1 MGKKEKGKKKV
12 FSSFWFSFRVSAFFF
27 FAPERLRSSRISV
40 GSSSF
45 AAGNTLT
52 APSRSK
58 PARPLHINARA
69 RDANEAAK
77 KLSSCQ
83 TCLSERQLLSR
94 LNGKKKFSTLDPP
107 LSYSFDDTTQKMN
120 DLKNGQDPIGKNF
133 YCASVFRQTLWDGRV
148 CCFCLVTRRC
158 RLTFLLLDVEKQTNK
173 WFWRERI
180 REHSQEKCV
189 LIRLMGWWIG
199 SDGSVRWMTPESC
212 FLGWAFVF

>member
-1 MGKKEKGKKKV
+1 MGKKEKGKKKG
-12 FSSFWFSFRVSAFFF
+12 FFF
-27 FAPERLRSSRISV
+27 FQFLVFISCLCLFLFRPQRLRSSRISV

-94 LNGKKKFSTLDPP
+94 LNGKKRKFSRPS
-107 LSYSFDDTTQKMN
+107 SYPFDDTTQKMN

-133 YCASVFRQTLWDGRV
+133 YCASVFRQTL
-148 CCFCLVTRRC
+148 
-158 RLTFLLLDVEKQTNK
+158 
-173 WFWRERI
+173 
-180 REHSQEKCV
+180 
-189 LIRLMGWWIG
+189 
-199 SDGSVRWMTPESC
+199 
-212 FLGWAFVF
+212 